1 MPWLHFVLT
10 RFFLVELT
18 KIVRFDY
25 WTTFFHYWDRFFE
38 NIFFF
43 LFLLLLTFTSLK
55 TFFLKAVYVTLSIFA
70 SLSSFNSSQQRQNL
84 IGKTLSQVSQ
94 KTFDA
99 YFFLYWLINVL
110 MSFWNLLDS
119 TMHLFKQV
127 KDVIL
132 KTFET
137 RSLILLHVCKI
148 SAYHFVKSS
157 THQYLNLNDILFSI
171 VLQFLWSFNVWF
183 ITLGLILVFLSLFI
197 FNLISSLELSLL
209 ELSLPLISYSSIF
222 INLSTCA
229 LSVIACYSY
238 FLLYFNLTLSL
249 WTIISER
256 TLRTILYF

>member
-137 RSLILLHVCKI
+137 RSLI
-148 SAYHFVKSS
+148 SANHFFEPS
-157 THQYLNLNDILFSI
+157 THQYHNLNYILFSI
-171 VLQFLWSFNVWF
+171 VLQFLWIFNMWL
-183 ITLGLILVFLSLFI
+183 IPLGLILVFLSLFT
-197 FNLISSLELSLL
+197 FNLTSFLELSLL
-209 ELSLPLISYSSIF
+209 DLIDL
-222 INLSTCA
+222 INLLTCA

-238 FLLYFNLTLSL
+238 FWLFFYLTLSL
-249 WTIISER
+249 RTIISE
-256 TLRTILYF
+256 TSLRTILHF